1 MGPVERA
8 LEIVLSGQTNV
19 DVLLRRPLPLL
30 AARGDGSPLGEVRF
44 YADQPR
50 QLATRLR
57 AGTEESRGTDVGKL
71 PR

>member
-8 LEIVLSGQTNV
+8 LETALSGQTNV

-30 AARGDGSPLGEVRF
+30 AARRDGSPPDEVRF

-50 QLATRLR
+50 RLVTRLR
-57 AGTEESRGTDVGKL
+57 AGTEECRGADVGRS